1 MCKCVIGNMEVDDGS
16 RRSLSEPKNVNVCTL
31 VTILHFNVVFNS
43 SAFDLLIQ
51 LPGSSI
57 WGLLILAEVLGVDAV
72 HHECMNRLDKLF
84 AYNSSI
90 GERCLPSSISGVF
103 RPADL
108 PEVERNLRQHFD
120 RFHPK
125 QQQSTNRPD
134 HRDSNTSDTA
144 KSQNEDQYLE
154 TGRVQSGAYTARLGQ
169 EQAPLHR
176 AYEHSDCSSS
186 VRSGRSGCSRYGPD
200 SSSASSGTRSV
211 QTDVGY
217 DSDTVGDDELAG
229 WRHLD
234 RRNMADIVRYV

>member
-1 MCKCVIGNMEVDDGS
+1 MIGNLEVDDGS
-16 RRSLSEPKNVNVCTL
+16 RQSPSEPKNVNVCSL
-31 VTILHFNVVFNS
+31 VTIFHLNVVFNS
-43 SAFDLLIQ
+43 SAFELLIQ

-72 HHECMNRLDKLF
+72 HHECLSRLDKLF
-84 AYNSSI
+84 AYHSSI

-108 PEVERNLRQHFD
+108 PEIERNLRQYFD

-125 QQQSTNRPD
+125 QQQSAYRPD
-134 HRDSNTSDTA
+134 HRDSNTSDIA
-144 KSQNEDQYLE
+144 KTQYEDPYPE
-154 TGRVQSGAYTARLGQ
+154 TGRAQSDSYTARLGQ

-176 AYEHSDCSSS
+176 PYEHSDCSSS
-186 VRSGRSGCSRYGPD
+186 VRSGRSGYSRYGPD

-229 WRHLD
+229 WRHID
-234 RRNMADIVRYV
+234 RRNVADIIRYV